1 MPAGAP
7 ARRDPTGTDPTGAIS
22 AGTIPPGAIPTGAI
36 PPETIL
42 AAPDYAEFRERLAAS
57 GCRRCALAEGRTR
70 IVVDRG
76 NPEAP
81 ILCVGEAPGAQEDAT
96 GRAFVGRAGRML
108 DALFA
113 SVGLST
119 DDQVLIVNVVKCRP
133 PGNRAPTVAEAA
145 ACRPYLDRQLSL
157 SPARIVA
164 LLGATALRRFDPAR
178 AKHPLSETV
187 GEFFTLPDHPGREF
201 LTLYHPAA
209 LLYNRTL
216 EPKARRHARTL
227 AARAGLA
234 DPAPQS
240 KRTPNSPPSS
250 RASVKRTS
258 MK

>member
-7 ARRDPTGTDPTGAIS
+7 ARRDSTRPDSTGPDSTGPDS
-22 AGTIPPGAIPTGAI
+22 TGRV
-36 PPETIL
+36 L
-42 AAPDYAEFRERLAAS
+42 AAPDYADFRERLAAS

-76 NPEAP
+76 NPAAP

-113 SVGLST
+113 SAGLST

-133 PGNRAPTVAEAA
+133 PENRAPTVAEAA
-145 ACRPYLDRQLSL
+145 ACRPFLDRQLAL

-164 LLGATALRRFDPAR
+164 LLGATALRRFDPER
-178 AKHPLSETV
+178 AKRPLSETV
-187 GEFFTLPDHPGREF
+187 GDFFTLPDHPGREF
-201 LTLYHPAA
+201 VTLYHPAA

-216 EPKARRHARTL
+216 EPLARRHARTL
-227 AARAGLA
+227 ARRSAVR
-234 DPAPQS
+234 
-240 KRTPNSPPSS
+240 R
-250 RASVKRTS
+250 
-258 MK
+258 

>member
-1 MPAGAP
+1 MPAGAR
-7 ARRDPTGTDPTGAIS
+7 ARRDSTGPLLPGAIP
-22 AGTIPPGAIPTGAI
+22 AGTIPSGTIPAAAIPTAS
-36 PPETIL
+36 IL

-57 GCRRCALAEGRTR
+57 DCRRCSLASGRTHL
-70 IVVDRG
+70 VVDRG

-81 ILCVGEAPGAQEDAT
+81 ILCVGEAPGAQEDAA

-133 PGNRAPTVAEAA
+133 PENRAPTVAEAA
-145 ACRPYLDRQLSL
+145 ACRPYLDRQLAL
-157 SPARIVA
+157 SPAPIVA
-164 LLGATALRRFDPAR
+164 LLGATALRRFDPER
-178 AKHPLSETV
+178 AKRPLSETV

-216 EPKARRHARTL
+216 EPKARQHARAL
-227 AARAGLA
+227 AERLA
-234 DPAPQS
+234 V
-240 KRTPNSPPSS
+240 RC
-250 RASVKRTS
+250 
-258 MK
+258 